1 MNDRRALTR
10 PTLAAVAAACA
21 LLSSVDAAN
30 AQRARRFPGA
40 PGSDGMSAAANRA
53 EYYADVMLH
62 TNALLGE
69 WRGAW
74 AADDIETLLELYTE
88 DATFIFNQDDPV
100 RGREAIREK
109 LESLLERSGEVQA
122 SFTDFDAS
130 GRMGLISGL
139 LTFQIRDQSGSR
151 TLTGIHMT
159 VLIRNG
165 RSWGIR
171 SQLIRLDQPETG

>member
-1 MNDRRALTR
+1 MNRVIR
-10 PTLAAVAAACA
+10 PVLSGAAVACA
-21 LLSSVDAAN
+21 LLSSVDLGI

-69 WRGAW
+69 WRAAW

-88 DATFIFNQDDPV
+88 DAMFIFNQDEPV
-100 RGREAIREK
+100 RGRDAIQEK
-109 LESLLERSGEVQA
+109 LESLLQRSGEVQA
-122 SFTDFDAS
+122 SFSDFDAS

-139 LTFQIRDQSGSR
+139 LTFQIRDQRGSR

-165 RSWGIR
+165 RDWGIR

>member
-1 MNDRRALTR
+1 MIRS
-10 PTLAAVAAACA
+10 TLSAAAALCA
-21 LLSSVDAAN
+21 LFSVTDIGF
-30 AQRARRFPGA
+30 AQRARRFPGT
-40 PGSDGMSAAANRA
+40 PGSDGGSAAANRA

-69 WRGAW
+69 WRSAW

-100 RGREAIREK
+100 RGREAIHEK
-109 LESLLERSGEVQA
+109 LESLLRRSGEVQA
-122 SFTDFDAS
+122 SFSDFDAS

-139 LTFQIRDQSGSR
+139 LTFQLRDQRGAR

-165 RSWGIR
+165 RNWGIR

>member
-1 MNDRRALTR
+1 MTR
-10 PTLAAVAAACA
+10 STLSAAAAVCA
-21 LLSSVDAAN
+21 LVSLADTGL

-40 PGSDGMSAAANRA
+40 PGGDGLSAAANRA

-62 TNALLGE
+62 TNKLLGE

-74 AADDIETLLELYTE
+74 AADDLETLLELYTE

-109 LESLLERSGEVQA
+109 LESLLRRSGEVQA
-122 SFTDFDAS
+122 SFSDFDAS

-139 LTFQIRDQSGSR
+139 LTFQIRDPGSAR

-159 VLIRNG
+159 IVIRRG
-165 RSWGIR
+165 RDWRIR
-171 SQLIRLDQPETG
+171 SQLIRLDESRRG

>member
-1 MNDRRALTR
+1 MIRSALS
-10 PTLAAVAAACA
+10 AVAVASA
-21 LLSSVDAAN
+21 LLSSADVGS
-30 AQRARRFPGA
+30 AQRARRFPGT
-40 PGSDGMSAAANRA
+40 PGSDGISAASNRA

-62 TNALLGE
+62 TNALLGK

-100 RGREAIREK
+100 RGREAIHEK
-109 LESLLERSGEVQA
+109 LESLLQRSGEVQA

-139 LTFQIRDQSGSR
+139 LTFQIRDQRGSR

-165 RSWGIR
+165 RNWGIR
-171 SQLIRLDQPETG
+171 SQLIRLDQPEAG

>member
-1 MNDRRALTR
+1 MIRS
-10 PTLAAVAAACA
+10 TLAVGAVACA
-21 LLSSVDAAN
+21 LLASADVGN

-62 TNALLGE
+62 TNALLGK

-100 RGREAIREK
+100 RGREAIHEK
-109 LESLLERSGEVQA
+109 LESLLQRSGEVQA

-130 GRMGLISGL
+130 GRMGLITGL
-139 LTFQIRDQSGSR
+139 LTFQLGDQRGSR
-151 TLTGIHMT
+151 VLTGIHMT

-165 RSWGIR
+165 RDWGIR
-171 SQLIRLDQPETG
+171 SQLIRLDQPENATPSN